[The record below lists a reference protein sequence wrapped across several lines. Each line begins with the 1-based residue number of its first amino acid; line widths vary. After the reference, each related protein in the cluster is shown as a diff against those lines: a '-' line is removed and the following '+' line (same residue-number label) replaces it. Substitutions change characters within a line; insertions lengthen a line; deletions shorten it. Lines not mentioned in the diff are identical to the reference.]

1 MNKTWKR
8 QVFRHTALY
17 TAILM
22 FSHTGGGGG
31 AQAQTQTQTHKYAI
45 VMNGQ
50 NLPEVKWGQDYKKL
64 AQKSN
69 ERQFTHTTNFHIK
82 KNVTLSFNN
91 IDEVVAEKKDVVVF
105 GTATYLPP
113 YGKVSGFDADKL
125 KKRGDALGWIKTT
138 KPGLVGYSYEG
149 VTCQNNYNN
158 ASSGCPEL
166 IYKTQFSFGQQGL
179 KKKTTGGLDI
189 AEDKSRDNSPIYK
202 LQDYPGLGV
211 SFNLSSESLVKSIKY
226 NKIIS
231 SFSEGVTQQN
241 GTQNQHKDKNLVYTT
256 GDYQYK
262 NKYSSRYVGQN
273 EHSAIAFYL
282 NAKLHL
288 LDKKNIKNIAQGK
301 TVNLG
306 TLKSYVE
313 PTAEW
318 KNKRQNYFQG
328 NWTFEDKGTV
338 SVKLKLPEVKA
349 GRCVNK
355 NNPNP
360 NAKAPSPALTA
371 PALWF
376 GPVQNGKVQMY
387 SASVSTYP
395 DSSSSQIFLQNLSR
409 KDDTS
414 KPGRYSLKP
423 LSTSEIKSKEPN
435 FTGRQTIIRLDGR
448 VQQIKLGQSNNEVVG
463 FNGNSNNAT
472 FGIVSEGSFMP
483 DTSEWKKVLLPWTV
497 RVFADDSK
505 FKEFNKEE
513 KDNKPKYSQ
522 KYRSRDNG
530 KRERNLGDIV
540 NSPIVAVGGYLA
552 TSAND
557 GMVHIFKKGNG
568 GDERNYSLKLS
579 YIPGTMP
586 RKDIE
591 NKDSTLAKE
600 LRAFAEKGYV
610 GDRYGVDGGFV
621 LRQVNLNGK
630 DHVFMFGA
638 MGFGGR
644 GAYALDL
651 TKADGSDPTKAS
663 LFDVKDNGNNGNNG
677 NNRVELG
684 YTVGTPQIGKTHN
697 GKYAAFLAS
706 GYATKKIDDPT
717 NKTALYV
724 YDLENNGNLIKKIEV
739 KDGKGG
745 LSSPTLVDKDLDGT
759 VDIAYAGDRGGKMYR
774 FDLSGQSPDQW
785 TVRPIF
791 EGTKPITSAP
801 AISQLK
807 DKRVVIFGT
816 GSDLSE
822 EDVDNMEEQYI
833 YGIFDDDTAT
843 TGTVNFSGSGGG
855 LLEQVLSRDND
866 NKTLFLTDY
875 KRSDGSGSK
884 GWVVKLKDGQRV
896 TVKPTVVL
904 RTAFVTIRKYNDG
917 GCGAETA
924 ILGINTADGGKL
936 TKKSARPIVP
946 DANKDVAQ
954 YSGHKQTTKGKS
966 IPIGCMQ
973 KGNEIVCPNGYVYDK
988 PVNVRYLDEKKTD
1001 GFSTTAD
1008 GDAGG
1013 SGIDPAGKR
1022 SGKNNRCFS
1031 QKGVRTL
1038 LMNDLDSLD
1047 ITGPTCGMKRISWRE
1062 VFY

>member
-1 MNKTWKR
+1 MNKTLKR
-8 QVFRHTALY
+8 RVFRHTALY
-17 TAILM
+17 AAILM

-31 AQAQTQTQTHKYAI
+31 AMAQTHKYAI
-45 VMNGQ
+45 IMNERNQLEVKGNGQ
-50 NLPEVKWGQDYKKL
+50 YSTIKDKDR
-64 AQKSN
+64 
-69 ERQFTHTTNFHIK
+69 ERVFDHTNWRDRFGITNNFI
-82 KNVTLSFNN
+82 SFNN
-91 IDEVVAEKKDVVVF
+91 SDELVSQQSGTAVF

-113 YGKVSGFDADKL
+113 YGKVSGFDADGL
-125 KKRGDALGWIKTT
+125 EKR
-138 KPGLVGYSYEG
+138 
-149 VTCQNNYNN
+149 NN
-158 ASSGCPEL
+158 AVDWIRTTRIALAGYRYDNVVCRSTTDCPKL
-166 IYKTQFSFGQQGL
+166 VYKTRFSFDNPDL
-179 KKKTTGGLDI
+179 AKTGVGLDKHT
-189 AEDKSRDNSPIYK
+189 EPSRDNSPIYK
-202 LQDYPGLGV
+202 LKDHPWLGV
-211 SFNLSSESLVKSIKY
+211 SFNLGAEGTAKNGKTI
-226 NKIIS
+226 NKLAS
-231 SFSEGVTQQN
+231 SFNEKNSN
-241 GTQNQHKDKNLVYTT
+241 NNLVYTT
-256 GDYQYK
+256 EGRDISLGDWQRETTAMAY
-262 NKYSSRYVGQN
+262 
-273 EHSAIAFYL
+273 YL

-288 LDKKNIKNIAQGK
+288 LDKKGIKDIAQGK
-301 TVNLG
+301 TVDLG
-306 TLKSYVE
+306 TLRPRVE
-313 PTAEW
+313 TTGRSWLNFWAKWDIKDNGQIP
-318 KNKRQNYFQG
+318 
-328 NWTFEDKGTV
+328 
-338 SVKLKLPEVKA
+338 VKLGLPEVKA
-349 GRCVNK
+349 GRCINK
-355 NNPNP
+355 ANPNP
-360 NAKAPSPALTA
+360 KAQALSPALTA

-376 GPVQNGKVQMY
+376 GAGQDGKAEMY

-395 DSSSSQIFLQNLSR
+395 DSSSSRIFLQNLKR
-409 KDDTS
+409 KNDPN
-414 KPGRYSLKP
+414 KPGRYSLAD
-423 LSTSEIKSKEPN
+423 LSASDIQSKEPT
-435 FTGRQTIIRLDGR
+435 FTSRQTIIRLDGG
-448 VQQIKLGQSNNEVVG
+448 VQQIKLDKSNEATG
-463 FNGNSNNAT
+463 LNGNDGKNDT
-472 FGIVSEGSFMP
+472 FGIVSEGSFTP
-483 DTSEWKKVLLPWTV
+483 DVREWKKVLLPWTV
-497 RVFADDSK
+497 RAFNDDGR
-505 FKEFNKEE
+505 FNTVNKEE
-513 KDNKPKYSQ
+513 NNGKPKYSQ

-530 KRERNLGDIV
+530 KHERNLGDIV

-557 GMVHIFKKGNG
+557 GMVHIFKKNG
-568 GDERNYSLKLS
+568 GGDDRNYNLKLS

-591 NKDSTLAKE
+591 SKDSNLAKE

-621 LRQVNLNGK
+621 LRQVEWKGQNR
-630 DHVFMFGA
+630 VFMFGA

-651 TKADGSDPTKAS
+651 TKADSNNPTAVS
-663 LFDVKDNGNNGNNG
+663 LFDVKNDKNSNNG
-677 NNRVELG
+677 VQLG
-684 YTVGTPQIGKTHN
+684 YTVGTPQIGKTHD

-706 GYATKKIDDPT
+706 GYATKEITSND

-724 YDLENNGNLIKKIEV
+724 YDLESNGTLIKKIEV
-739 KDGKGG
+739 PGGKGG

-875 KRSDGSGSK
+875 KRSDGSGDK

-904 RTAFVTIRKYNDG
+904 RTAFVTIRKYKDN

-946 DANKDVAQ
+946 DANQAVAQ
-954 YSGHKQTTKGKS
+954 YSGHKKGINGKS
-966 IPIGCMQ
+966 IPIGCME
-973 KGNEIVCPNGYVYDK
+973 KDNGIVCPNGYVYDK

-1022 SGKNNRCFS
+1022 AGKNNRCFS

>member
-1 MNKTWKR
+1 MNKTLKR

-17 TAILM
+17 AAILM
-22 FSHTGGGGG
+22 FSHTGGGG
-31 AQAQTQTQTHKYAI
+31 AQAQTSKYAI
-45 VMNGQ
+45 IMNERNQ
-50 NLPEVKWGQDYKKL
+50 LEVKQEGSYSTLREKDR
-64 AQKSN
+64 
-69 ERQFTHTTNFHIK
+69 ERKFDFNANRGGGGSVFFDNTD
-82 KNVTLSFNN
+82 TLVSRQSGT
-91 IDEVVAEKKDVVVF
+91 AVF

-113 YGKVSGFDADKL
+113 YGKVSGFDANAL
-125 KKRGDALGWIKTT
+125 KER
-138 KPGLVGYSYEG
+138 
-149 VTCQNNYNN
+149 NN
-158 ASSGCPEL
+158 AVDWIHTTRAGLAGYAYTNVICRSSNQCPQLVYET
-166 IYKTQFSFGQQGL
+166 KFAFSNKDLANNAGR
-179 KKKTTGGLDI
+179 LDRHS
-189 AEDKSRDNSPIYK
+189 DPSRENSPIYK
-202 LQDYPGLGV
+202 LKDHPWLGV
-211 SFNLSSESLVKSIKY
+211 SFNLGSEGTAKDGKSFNKLV
-226 NKIIS
+226 S
-231 SFSEGVTQQN
+231 SFDENNS
-241 GTQNQHKDKNLVYTT
+241 NQNLVYTT
-256 GDYQYK
+256 KGHPISLGNWQ
-262 NKYSSRYVGQN
+262 R
-273 EHSAIAFYL
+273 EHTAMAYYL

-288 LDKKNIKNIAQGK
+288 LDKKGIKDIAQGK
-301 TVNLG
+301 TVDLG
-306 TLKSYVE
+306 TLRPRVE
-313 PTAEW
+313 AKVRRGGWNLLNFWATW
-318 KNKRQNYFQG
+318 KI
-328 NWTFEDKGTV
+328 EDKGNITV
-338 SVKLKLPEVKA
+338 RLDLPEVKA
-349 GRCVNK
+349 GRCTNAAH
-355 NNPNP
+355 PNP
-360 NAKAPSPALTA
+360 KVQALSPALTA

-497 RVFADDSK
+497 RGFSNDNEFVK
-505 FKEFNKEE
+505 FNKES
-513 KDNKPKYSQ
+513 DKYSQ
-522 KYRSRDNG
+522 RYRIRDNG
-530 KRERNLGDIV
+530 NNNRNLGDIV
-540 NSPIVAVGGYLA
+540 NSPIVAVGEYLA

-557 GMVHIFKKGNG
+557 GMVHIFKQSG

-586 RKDIE
+586 RKNIE
-591 NKDSTLAKE
+591 NNDSTLAKE

-621 LRQVNLNGK
+621 LRQVERNGK

-651 TKADGSDPTKAS
+651 TKADGNDPTKAS
-663 LFDVKDNGNNGNNG
+663 LFDVKNNGNNGNNG
-677 NNRVELG
+677 NNSVKLG
-684 YTVGTPQIGKTHN
+684 YTVGTPQIGKTHD

-706 GYATKKIDDPT
+706 GYATKDVNSNDNT
-717 NKTALYV
+717 TALYV
-724 YDLENNGNLIKKIEV
+724 YDLESSGNLITKIDV
-739 KDGKGG
+739 HGGKGG

-759 VDIAYAGDRGGKMYR
+759 IDIAYAGDRGGSMYR
-774 FDLSGQSPDQW
+774 FDLSGQDPSQW
-785 TVRPIF
+785 TVRTIF
-791 EGTKPITSAP
+791 QGTKPITSAP

-822 EDVDNMEEQYI
+822 DDVLSTSEQYI
-833 YGIFDDDTAT
+833 YGIFDDDTAASNVDVKLK
-843 TGTVNFSGSGGG
+843 GLGGG
-855 LLEQVLSRDND
+855 LLEQKLSEE

-875 KRSDGSGSK
+875 KRSDGSGDK

-904 RTAFVTIRKYNDG
+904 RTAFVTIHKYTGTDK
-917 GCGAETA
+917 CGAETA

-954 YSGHKQTTKGKS
+954 YSGHKKGTNGKS
-966 IPIGCMQ
+966 IPIGCME
-973 KGNEIVCPNGYVYDK
+973 KNGGTVCPNGYVYDK

-1022 SGKNNRCFS
+1022 AGKNNRCFS

-1062 VFY
+1062 VF